1 MITFTLDARAVSK
14 VIQGLQEGLRDFRP
28 VLKEA
33 STYQLGKVEKQF
45 GSEGAEITG
54 KWKALEAKTISR
66 RLAAGYGA
74 GPILTAS
81 GRLRKSIK
89 ETKLTAKELNIG
101 SKVAYFKYHQTG
113 TDKMSQRQVLGHSKE
128 MTEKV
133 TDLAHKH
140 LTKAMQN
147 G

>member
-1 MITFTLDARAVSK
+1 MITFTLDTKAAEKIMR
-14 VIQGLQEGLRDFRP
+14 GLQEGLRDFRP

-45 GSEGAEITG
+45 DTEGAEITG
-54 KWKALEAKTISR
+54 KWKDLEAKTIRSR
-66 RLAAGYGA
+66 IAAGYGA
-74 GPILTAS
+74 GPALTAS
-81 GRLRKSIK
+81 GRMRKSVK
-89 ETKLTAKELNIG
+89 QQKLTAKELNIG
-101 SKVAYFKYHQTG
+101 SNVSYFKYHQTG
-113 TDKMSQRQVLGHSKE
+113 TDKMTQRQVLGHSKE

-133 TDLAHKH
+133 TDLAQRH